1 MVQLLKPSEDGYNWR
16 KYGQKN
22 VIGNQS
28 IRCYYKCSYPVCLA
42 KKRVEHSNDGH
53 VTGTTYFG
61 KHDHS
66 QPQCRPQAALFPQP
80 SVPVEVPALHS
91 PVVPAEK
98 PCDVHTPKAVDIE
111 LKDAHE
117 ASSVVASDAGLPAV
131 DLPAGEVIHVGYRKD
146 KLTPKRR
153 KISMENADSLA
164 DKSITESAVPVQTVS
179 PVDVAND
186 GHRWRKYG
194 QKFVKG
200 NANARSYYRCS
211 FAFCPA
217 RKHVEWASHD
227 PKIIHTSYEGQH
239 NHDSPPA
246 KPSLPHIITM
256 TAAAENGTNESKPEE
271 TNVEE
276 RASMSTP
283 ENNIPVKEETKE
295 QDQTTAAYMV
305 TDGNSVP
312 RGTLSPVDVAN
323 DGHRWRKYGQ
333 KFVKGNA
340 NARSYYRCSV
350 AFCPARKHVDWAS
363 HDPKIIHTS
372 YEGQHNHESPPAK
385 PSLLHIVTMTA
396 AAENGTNESKP
407 EETNVEER
415 ESMSTPENNIPV
427 KEETKEQDQTTA
439 VDMVTDGNSVPRGT
453 LSEQHTAEVPCRV
466 FGPEIKPKEEP
477 IPDTVHSNSCPET
490 MSNNVLSN
498 VKAEPHCC

>member
-22 VIGNQS
+22 VIGYQS
-28 IRCYYKCSYPVCLA
+28 IRCYYKCSYRDCLA

-53 VTGTTYFG
+53 VTGTAYFG

-66 QPQCRPQAALFPQP
+66 QPQCRPQAALFPQL

-98 PCDVHTPKAVDIE
+98 PCDVHTPKAEDIE
-111 LKDAHE
+111 LKDE
-117 ASSVVASDAGLPAV
+117 ASSVVASDAGLPAA

-186 GHRWRKYG
+186 GLQWPKYG
-194 QKFVKG
+194 QNFVKG
-200 NANARSYYRCS
+200 NANPRSDYRCS
-211 FAFCPA
+211 VAFCSA

-246 KPSLPHIITM
+246 KPSLPHIVTM

-295 QDQTTAAYMV
+295 QDQTTAA
-305 TDGNSVP
+305 
-312 RGTLSPVDVAN
+312 
-323 DGHRWRKYGQ
+323 
-333 KFVKGNA
+333 
-340 NARSYYRCSV
+340 
-350 AFCPARKHVDWAS
+350 
-363 HDPKIIHTS
+363 
-372 YEGQHNHESPPAK
+372 
-385 PSLLHIVTMTA
+385 
-396 AAENGTNESKP
+396 
-407 EETNVEER
+407 
-415 ESMSTPENNIPV
+415 
-427 KEETKEQDQTTA
+427 
-439 VDMVTDGNSVPRGT
+439 DMVTDGNSVPRGT

-466 FGPEIKPKEEP
+466 FGPEIRPKEVP

-490 MSNNVLSN
+490 MSNNVSSN
-498 VKAEPHCC
+498 VKAEPRGC